1 MRKEAKGFKFIRAH
15 AGFREYVLLK
25 NGLRVLLS
33 EMHDAPVVGLMVTYH
48 VGSRNE
54 VAGTTGATH
63 MLEHL
68 LFEDTKRYKKER
80 VSALIEGKG
89 ALWNATTWFD
99 RTNYFEVFP
108 RDVFADALA
117 VEAARMQDSLFNE
130 QDRET
135 EMTIVR
141 NEFERGENDPME
153 ALDKA
158 LWNTAFFS
166 HPYRNPT
173 IGYRCDIEAM
183 RAADLRAF
191 YHTFY
196 HPNNATLT
204 IIGDVAPLEALA
216 AARKEFGRIPRSSH
230 DIPAVRTTEV
240 PQEGERRVVVSRK
253 AGHPILGVGQKIPHA
268 LHPDIP
274 ALLVLADI
282 LAEGKGSRLGK
293 ALLSSGKAS
302 DIISMPMLLRD
313 PSLACFYVH
322 LTPGVSHEKAE
333 TVIARECKK
342 LWTRGVTARELSAAK
357 ARTKTGEYS
366 ARTDIWPCFP
376 K

>member
-1 MRKEAKGFKFIRAH
+1 M
-15 AGFREYVLLK
+15 LLK

-117 VEAARMQDSLFNE
+117 VEAARMQDSLFSE

-191 YHTFY
+191 
-196 HPNNATLT
+196 
-204 IIGDVAPLEALA
+204 
-216 AARKEFGRIPRSSH
+216 
-230 DIPAVRTTEV
+230 
-240 PQEGERRVVVSRK
+240 
-253 AGHPILGVGQKIPHA
+253 
-268 LHPDIP
+268 
-274 ALLVLADI
+274 
-282 LAEGKGSRLGK
+282 
-293 ALLSSGKAS
+293 
-302 DIISMPMLLRD
+302 
-313 PSLACFYVH
+313 
-322 LTPGVSHEKAE
+322 
-333 TVIARECKK
+333 
-342 LWTRGVTARELSAAK
+342 
-357 ARTKTGEYS
+357 
-366 ARTDIWPCFP
+366 
-376 K
+376 